1 MRQDRISSLV
11 PPLTI
16 NTSYP
21 SLGYRV
27 SIQPSSVLAFAS
39 FTQLRSHLTPSL
51 DPYLDLVKIFLTLV
65 KNLVTPS
72 LITNLN
78 ITVVVYYR
86 LSSNYYR
93 IYIKEDTFQSLSRS
107 SSLFLTQPPCPRL
120 GPCLGPRLEYRPVT
134 QSYRIA
140 GALPSKGELLSRSK
154 AYYSHD
160 PYSG

>member
-21 SLGYRV
+21 SPGYRV
-27 SIQPSSVLAFAS
+27 SIQPSSSPAFAS
-39 FTQLRSHLTPSL
+39 FTQLRPYLTPSL
-51 DPYLDLVKIFLTLV
+51 DPYPDLIKIFLTLV

-72 LITNLN
+72 LITNLD
-78 ITVVVYYR
+78 ITIVAYHR
-86 LSSNYYR
+86 LRSNYYR
-93 IYIKEDTFQSLSRS
+93 IYIKGDTFQSLSRS
-107 SSLFLTQPPCPRL
+107 LSLFLTQPPCPRL

-134 QSYRIA
+134 QSCRIA
-140 GALPSKGELLSRSK
+140 GALPSKGELLSRCE

-160 PYSG
+160 PCSG